1 MTAILLRIAGILVCF
16 IVAMLGLI
24 FVIHGMQLGMDS
36 SIILACAVC
45 TIGGIGGM
53 ILLQGHHDATSNR
66 CVYRYDDE

>member
-24 FVIHGMQLGMDS
+24 FVILGMLLGYES

-53 ILLQGHHDATSNR
+53 ILLTRAS
-66 CVYRYDDE
+66 

>member
-24 FVIHGMQLGMDS
+24 FVIHGIQLGYES
-36 SIILACAVC
+36 SIILACAIC

-53 ILLQGHHDATSNR
+53 ILLPRAS
-66 CVYRYDDE
+66 

>member
-24 FVIHGMQLGMDS
+24 FVIHGMQLGIDS
-36 SIILACAVC
+36 IIILACAIC

-53 ILLQGHHDATSNR
+53 ILLTRGS
-66 CVYRYDDE
+66 

>member
-16 IVAMLGLI
+16 IAAMLGLI

-45 TIGGIGGM
+45 VVGGIVGV
-53 ILLQGHHDATSNR
+53 LYLARRT
-66 CVYRYDDE
+66 

>member
-36 SIILACAVC
+36 SIILACATC
-45 TIGGIGGM
+45 TIGGIGDM
-53 ILLQGHHDATSNR
+53 ILITRAS
-66 CVYRYDDE
+66 